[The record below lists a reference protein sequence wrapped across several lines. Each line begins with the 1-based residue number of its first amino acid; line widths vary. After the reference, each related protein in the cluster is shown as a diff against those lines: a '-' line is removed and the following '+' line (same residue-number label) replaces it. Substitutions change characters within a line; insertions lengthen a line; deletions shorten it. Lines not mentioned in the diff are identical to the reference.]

1 MRIAISGTQ
10 NSGKSTLVRA
20 FLQKWPMFGTP
31 AKTYRDV
38 LEENKLEHSS
48 NTNEETQ
55 LLILDWML
63 KTQESIPKDTNIIY
77 DRCPWDNLA
86 YTLVANSYDQISD
99 EVAAASISLVR
110 ESMKHLDII
119 FWLPYDNE
127 IKVVD
132 DGVRDVNLEHL
143 NEVDGV
149 FAQLYEHYS
158 ENLESDIFYPKE
170 DCPAIIPVEGKT
182 VDDRLFYI
190 SQFIDEAGALIEP
203 DSNFFSEE
211 NLQLMEQMLSDQN
224 KAKSDDE
231 TITKL
236 MKEIKKSRNA

>member
-1 MRIAISGTQ
+1 
-10 NSGKSTLVRA
+10 
-20 FLQKWPMFGTP
+20 
-31 AKTYRDV
+31 
-38 LEENKLEHSS
+38 
-48 NTNEETQ
+48 
-55 LLILDWML
+55 
-63 KTQESIPKDTNIIY
+63 
-77 DRCPWDNLA
+77 
-86 YTLVANSYDQISD
+86 
-99 EVAAASISLVR
+99 
-110 ESMKHLDII
+110 
-119 FWLPYDNE
+119 LPYDNE

-132 DGVRDVNLEHL
+132 DGVRDVNIEHL

-211 NLQLMEQMLSDQN
+211 NLQLMEALLKDQE
-224 KAKSDDE
+224 KAGKADAE
-231 TITKL
+231 VEKL
-236 MKEIKKSRNA
+236 MKEIKKNVK

>member
-132 DGVRDVNLEHL
+132 DGVRDVNIEHL

-236 MKEIKKSRNA
+236 LKEIKKSKNA

>member
-55 LLILDWML
+55 LLILDWIL

>member
-63 KTQESIPKDTNIIY
+63 KTQESIPKDANIIY

-132 DGVRDVNLEHL
+132 DGVRDVNIEHL

-190 SQFIDEAGALIEP
+190 SQFIDETGTLIEP

-211 NLQLMEQMLSDQN
+211 NLQLMESLLKDQE
-224 KAKSDDE
+224 KAGKADVAVE
-231 TITKL
+231 KL
-236 MKEIKKSRNA
+236 MKEIKKNVK

>member
-31 AKTYRDV
+31 VKTYRDV

-77 DRCPWDNLA
+77 DRCPWDNLT

-99 EVAAASISLVR
+99 EVTAASISLVR

-132 DGVRDVNLEHL
+132 DGIRDVNLEHL

-158 ENLESDIFYPKE
+158 DNLETDIFYPKE

-190 SQFIDEAGALIEP
+190 SQFIDDKGSLIEP
-203 DSNFFSEE
+203 DTNFFSED
-211 NLQLMEQMLSDQN
+211 NLQMLEALLKDQDAAG
-224 KAKSDDE
+224 KADAAVQ
-231 TITKL
+231 KL
-236 MKEIKKSRNA
+236 VKELKNNGKR

>member
-63 KTQESIPKDTNIIY
+63 KTQESIPKDANIIY

-132 DGVRDVNLEHL
+132 DGVRDVNIEHL

-149 FAQLYEHYS
+149 FAQLYGHYS

-190 SQFIDEAGALIEP
+190 SQFIDETGALIEP

-211 NLQLMEQMLSDQN
+211 NLQLMESLLKDQE
-224 KAKSDDE
+224 KAGKADAAVE
-231 TITKL
+231 KL
-236 MKEIKKSRNA
+236 MKEIKKNVK